1 MSEIKLLK
9 EILANIPL
17 FSNLTAEG
25 IDNVAKLTQ
34 IQTCLKNA
42 SVINEGDISDS
53 LHIILSGRAKV
64 FFNDEQGEE
73 LTLQNLSEGD
83 YFGEMSLLD
92 NSPRSAS
99 ITISEDASVAIISKD
114 NFMQC
119 MHQYPDIAINLSI
132 ELSRRLRLT
141 TDNLKDIALTDGYSR
156 ITKTLLHMAE
166 LKKDKRV
173 IPRKLSHKEIANMA
187 GTSREMATRILD
199 DLTRGGYLSFEDEK
213 TVIHK
218 SLPGGW

>member
-9 EILANIPL
+9 EILTNIPL

-25 IDNVAKLTQ
+25 IDNVAKLTH
-34 IQTCLKNA
+34 IKTFLKNTN
-42 SVINEGDISDS
+42 VINEGDISDS
-53 LHIILSGRAKV
+53 IHIILSGRAKV
-64 FFNDEQGEE
+64 FFNDEQGAE

-99 ITISEDASVAIISKD
+99 ITTLEDASIAIISKD

-132 ELSRRLRLT
+132 ELSRRLKLT

-166 LKKDKRV
+166 LQKDKRV
-173 IPRKLSHKEIANMA
+173 IPRKLSHKEIASMA
-187 GTSREMATRILD
+187 GTSREMASRILD

-213 TVIHK
+213 IVIHK

>member
-213 TVIHK
+213 TVSHK